1 MAAASGIRVVAAQ
14 ATAAKRV
21 RISFDGPVRQ
31 LGDGAPGD
39 ALRPASYRIEALTA
53 PAVAVVPIA
62 VEPAGPAAV
71 DVALDIALSQRA
83 TYRVTTQ
90 GVQDIT
96 GAPLAPGGTQASFA
110 GFVPPGW
117 PRDRRFELFQLLP
130 TINRQLDET
139 GDLRKLTG
147 VLQDVLDLLLAE
159 IDRFPDILDP
169 DRAPEP
175 TLDRM
180 LADLG
185 NPFAFDLTAPEKR
198 RLLAVLVQIYKQKGT
213 AAGIRNA
220 IRFFLGVDVT
230 AVSGFHGTTLILGE
244 SELGVDWA
252 LGPSDRFA
260 RYAFDLTVSRV
271 LTAVERTQIRR
282 IVDLMRPAHTHFVD
296 ILEPT
301 SSQFVD
307 HWELG
312 LSRLGETTDLHE

>member
-1 MAAASGIRVVAAQ
+1 MGAGATIRVVAAQ

-21 RISFDGPVRQ
+21 RISFDGAVRQ
-31 LGDGAPGD
+31 LGDGAAGD
-39 ALRPASYRIEALTA
+39 ALIPAHYRFEALTA
-53 PAVAVVPIA
+53 PAVSVMPIA
-62 VEPAGPAAV
+62 VETAGPAAV
-71 DVALDIALSQRA
+71 DVALDMALSQRA
-83 TYRVTTQ
+83 TYRVTAL
-90 GVQDIT
+90 DIEGTT
-96 GAPLAPGGTQASFA
+96 GAPLAPGGTQARFA
-110 GFVPPGW
+110 GFVPPSR
-117 PRDRRFELFQLLP
+117 PRDRQFELFQLLP
-130 TINRQLDET
+130 AINRQLDET
-139 GDLRKLTG
+139 GDLRKLTA
-147 VLQDVLDLLLAE
+147 VLQDVLELLLDE

-175 TLDRM
+175 FLDPM

-185 NPFAFDLTAPEKR
+185 NSFAFDLTAQQQR

-230 AVSGFHGTTLILGE
+230 AVSAFHGTTLVLGE
-244 SELGVDWA
+244 SELGVDWE
-252 LGPSDRFA
+252 LGPSNRFA

-271 LTAVERTQIRR
+271 LTEVERTQIRQ

-312 LSRLGETTDLHE
+312 LSRLGETTDLH